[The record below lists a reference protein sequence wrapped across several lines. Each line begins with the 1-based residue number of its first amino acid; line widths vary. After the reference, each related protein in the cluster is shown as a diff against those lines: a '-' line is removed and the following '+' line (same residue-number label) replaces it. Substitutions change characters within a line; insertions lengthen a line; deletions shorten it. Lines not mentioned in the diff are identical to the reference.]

1 MPQITDPHATTLDA
15 WDSNAA
21 YWDEYMGEGND
32 FVTMLQWPAIERM
45 LPIQPGMR
53 VLDIATG
60 NGLMARRLG
69 RLGAQVTAID
79 FAPQM
84 IDVARRRTTAEDGDI
99 TYAVADV
106 THEDALLALGEA
118 GTFDAALCNMA
129 LFDISDI
136 DPLFRALSR
145 LLRPGGVFVYT
156 LLHPCFNN
164 PFCAHIAE
172 REDKDGKIITT
183 YSMKVWGYMTS
194 AQRFGLALRK
204 QPKPQVYFH
213 RPLQT
218 LFASGFGNGF
228 VIDAL
233 EERSFPVTDVPRQG
247 QDLGWNGNY
256 SEIPPVMVVRMRLGS
271 GD

>member
-1 MPQITDPHATTLDA
+1 MTDPHAVTLDA

-21 YWDEYMGEGND
+21 YWDEYMGEGNA
-32 FVTMLQWPAIERM
+32 FVTVLQWPAIERM
-45 LPIQPGMR
+45 LPVQPGMR
-53 VLDIATG
+53 ILDIATG

-84 IDVARRRTTAEDGDI
+84 IETARRRTTAEDGSV

-106 THEDALLALGEA
+106 TDEEVLMKLGEA
-118 GTFDAALCNMA
+118 GSFDAALCNMA

-145 LLRPGGVFVYT
+145 LLRPGGTFVYT
-156 LLHPCFNN
+156 LMHPCFNN
-164 PFCAHIAE
+164 PFSAHMAE
-172 REDKDGKIITT
+172 QEDREGELVTT
-183 YSMKVWGYMTS
+183 YSVRVWGYMTS
-194 AQRFGLALRK
+194 ANRLGLALSK

-213 RPLQT
+213 RPLQM
-218 LFASGFGNGF
+218 LFVSGFATGF

-233 EERSFPVTDVPRQG
+233 EERAFPVTDVPKQG
-247 QDLGWNGNY
+247 KQLGWNGNY
-256 SEIPPVMVVRMRLGS
+256 SEIPPVMVVRMRLGT

>member
-1 MPQITDPHATTLDA
+1 MPQITDPHAATLDA
-15 WDSNAA
+15 WDTNAV

-118 GTFDAALCNMA
+118 GAFDAALCNMA
-129 LFDISDI
+129 LFDISDV

-145 LLRPGGVFVYT
+145 LLKPGGVFVYT
-156 LLHPCFNN
+156 LMHPCFNN
-164 PFCAHIAE
+164 PFCVHMAE
-172 REDKDGKIITT
+172 REDRDGQLITT
-183 YSMKVWGYMTS
+183 YSMKVWGYMTPTH
-194 AQRFGLALRK
+194 RLGLALRK

-213 RPLQT
+213 RPMQV
-218 LFASGFGNGF
+218 LFVSGFATGF
-228 VIDAL
+228 AIDAL
-233 EERSFPVTDVPRQG
+233 EERAFPAGGEVRPG
-247 QDLGWNGNY
+247 QQIAWNSNF
-256 SEIPPVMVVRMRLGS
+256 SEIPPVMVVRMRLGV